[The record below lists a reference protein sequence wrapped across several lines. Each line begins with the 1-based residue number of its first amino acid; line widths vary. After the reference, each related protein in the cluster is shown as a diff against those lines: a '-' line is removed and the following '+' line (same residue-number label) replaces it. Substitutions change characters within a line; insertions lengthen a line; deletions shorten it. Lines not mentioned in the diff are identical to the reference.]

1 MPKPVVDLNK
11 CTGSGKCKEVCPVDV
26 FVIENKKSIVKNP
39 DACIGCKACEA
50 SCPVEAIVV
59 ED

>member
-11 CTGSGKCKEVCPVDV
+11 CTGSGKCEEVCPVDV

-39 DACIGCKACEA
+39 DACIEIGRA
-50 SCPVEAIVV
+50 SGRERV
-59 ED
+59 